1 VIQQFTFYPPTDF
14 PIGERNLLWCV
25 DYGVLELWTNG
36 DFVARYKYN
45 ESRNIYEL
53 DRALQ
58 PVEPDLTDLK
68 ECAIRTER
76 LESFSLLNGPRYF
89 GVVKEAEEDAEELK
103 LPAKAEMLLPVVVL
117 GEDDSGLTEED

>member
-1 VIQQFTFYPPTDF
+1 MKTRNPDNGGIVIQQFTFYPPTDF

-53 DRALQ
+53 DMAPQ

-68 ECAIRTER
+68 
-76 LESFSLLNGPRYF
+76 
-89 GVVKEAEEDAEELK
+89 
-103 LPAKAEMLLPVVVL
+103 LPTKAEMLLPVIL
-117 GEDDSGLTEED
+117 LPAATKED